1 MSIVRVLQKLVLFI
15 YLFIRFGSIRLAYT
29 LAYYN
34 IHLTHINSITRV
46 GKYIK
51 FRNNNNKVSIKFL
64 QAFNFSLNQ
73 LFILLENPISNI
85 NETQDDMFYITING
99 LKFKVSSLSNMVIL
113 YEIFIQK
120 IYEVSLFQNNYVIID
135 IGMNVGVASI
145 YFANMNWVDKVYGY
159 EPFPNTFN
167 EATNNISLN
176 DKISN
181 KIIPF
186 NLGVSSV
193 TCEKNITLFDS
204 GLLSA
209 STLYNNKNIDG
220 KIAKNQISV
229 KLISVNELIT
239 NVTNEHPHKK
249 ILLKIDCEGEE
260 YGIFDAL
267 NATNNLDNVDCILL
281 EWHEKGIESLSAIL
295 KNKGFQYY
303 HYPNESLNSGML
315 YAFRIN

>member
-1 MSIVRVLQKLVLFI
+1 
-15 YLFIRFGSIRLAYT
+15 
-29 LAYYN
+29 
-34 IHLTHINSITRV
+34 
-46 GKYIK
+46 
-51 FRNNNNKVSIKFL
+51 
-64 QAFNFSLNQ
+64 
-73 LFILLENPISNI
+73 
-85 NETQDDMFYITING
+85 
-99 LKFKVSSLSNMVIL
+99 
-113 YEIFIQK
+113 
-120 IYEVSLFQNNYVIID
+120 
-135 IGMNVGVASI
+135 MNVGVASI

-159 EPFPNTFN
+159 EPFPNTFK
-167 EATNNISLN
+167 EAINNISLN

-181 KIIPF
+181 KIIPL

-193 TCEKNITLFDS
+193 TCEKNIKLFDS

-209 STLYNNKNIDG
+209 STIENNQNIDG
-220 KIAKNQISV
+220 EMPINQISV

-239 NVTNEHPHKK
+239 NVTNEQPHNK

-281 EWHEKGIESLSAIL
+281 EWHEKGIESLAAIL